1 MEKAIINS
9 HVYDSKS
16 RSFQPDTTVLW
27 KDGVILEVG
36 QHLEIPA
43 DADIIDGKGSYVT
56 PGLIDTFT
64 QLGLR
69 ESGVRWEG
77 DDSHEVADSN
87 QGLLSV
93 IDGIYPFDQGFEEAR
108 ANGVTTVHVAPGP
121 ENVISGQTAIIK
133 TKGNVIDEMVVQAR
147 YGLAVSFGEI
157 PKRLRR
163 EAFQSP
169 LTRMGVAALLRE
181 QLRNVQFST
190 DRNDEDE
197 RKALLHKVLQRE
209 APLFVRAHRADDI
222 MTALRFKEEFS
233 IQLILV
239 HATEAN
245 QVADKIAHA
254 EVPVFA
260 GPFFQDRSRY
270 ELKRLDPTT
279 SVRLHQAGVPFSL
292 ITDHPT
298 SAIRN
303 LGLEIVLAIRAGME
317 KSDAIHSMTL
327 GAANLLGIDSRV
339 GSLEAGKEADI
350 VMWDD
355 EPFELLTRVSRTFI
369 RGEEVFT
376 KGGEG
381 K

>member
-1 MEKAIINS
+1 MKKAIINS
-9 HVYDSKS
+9 HVYDSKLG
-16 RSFQPDTTVLW
+16 SFQPDTTILW
-27 KDGVILEVG
+27 QDGVILEVG
-36 QHLEIPA
+36 QHLEVPS
-43 DADIIDGKGSYVT
+43 DAEIIDGKGCFVT

-87 QGLLSV
+87 QVLLSV

-133 TKGNVIDEMVVQAR
+133 TKGNVIDDMVVQAR

-181 QLRNVQFST
+181 QLRNIQFSK
-190 DRNDEDE
+190 DRNEEDE
-197 RKALLHKVLQRE
+197 RNALLHKVLQKE

-233 IQLILV
+233 IELVLV

-245 QVADKIAHA
+245 QIVDKIA
-254 EVPVFA
+254 ESKVPVFA

-270 ELKRLDPTT
+270 ELKRLDPST
-279 SVRLHQAGVPFSL
+279 SMHLHQAGVPFSL

-303 LGLEIVLAIRAGME
+303 IGLEVVLAIREGME
-317 KSDAIHSMTL
+317 KSDAIHSLTL
-327 GAANLLGIDSRV
+327 GAAKLLGIDSKL
-339 GSLEAGKEADI
+339 GSIETGKEADI
-350 VMWDD
+350 VVWDD
-355 EPFELLTRVSRTFI
+355 EPFELLTRVNRTFI
-369 RGEEVFT
+369 HGEEVFT